1 MTNQLRRGTTF
12 LRALCA
18 VLFIL
23 FSFFYLYDYQ
33 ADILSV
39 TQHVLSGGVTHY
51 DRTIGAVL
59 ITLVLGLL
67 QLVIYAFIRLDGNFH
82 ALTFFPSFLLLGIL
96 TDVSPN
102 LEEES
107 YIGHW
112 YWIFPLLM
120 IVYFGVAWMCRQI
133 ESMRLRSKSVGVVSL
148 IWVNLLFMVALMLMT
163 CSIGCSDRLFHHR
176 MRVENLL
183 LAGNFDEASRVG
195 ITEHKTDSSLTF
207 LRIYALSKNH
217 QLGECLFEYPL
228 IGGSEVMLPDHR
240 NVKLMMVPET
250 DVYKELGVFFNK
262 KMHPTD
268 YFVRLHSTK
277 WATKASHDWLLCAY
291 LLDGNIDAFANALP
305 KYYLIDSSLPK
316 HYKEALTLY
325 SRRSPHPSVVYK
337 EPVLEADYDDFTAL
351 RRRNKDV
358 TLRNN
363 KLRDTY
369 GKTYWYY
376 YYVGRSL

>member
-1 MTNQLRRGTTF
+1 MTNQLKRGTTF

-23 FSFFYLYDYQ
+23 FSFFYLYEYQ

-39 TQHVLSGGVTHY
+39 TQHVLSHGVTHY

-67 QLVIYAFIRLDGNFH
+67 QLLIYAFIRLDGNFY
-82 ALTFFPSFLLLGIL
+82 ALTYFPSFLLLGIL

-102 LEEES
+102 LEHES

-120 IVYFGVAWMCRQI
+120 IVYFGIAWMCRQI
-133 ESMRLRSKSVGVVSL
+133 ESMRLQSKTAGVVSL

-163 CSIGCSDRLFHHR
+163 CFIGCSDRLFHHR
-176 MRVENLL
+176 MRMENLL
-183 LAGNFDEASRVG
+183 LAGDYDEATRVG
-195 ITEHKTDSSLTF
+195 SSEHKTDSSLTF
-207 LRIYALSKNH
+207 LRIYALSKTH
-217 QLGECLFEYPL
+217 HLGERLFEYPL
-228 IGGSEVMLPDHR
+228 TGGSEVMLPDNR

-250 DVYKELGVFFNK
+250 EVYKELGVVFPK

-268 YFVRLHSTK
+268 YFALLHSTNR
-277 WATKASHDWLLCAY
+277 ATKASHDWLLCAF
-291 LLDGNIDAFANALP
+291 LLDGNIDAFANTLP
-305 KYYLIDSSLPK
+305 KYYLIDSTLPK
-316 HYKEALTLY
+316 HYKEALILY
-325 SRRSPHPSVVYK
+325 SRQTLHPSVVYK
-337 EPVLEADYDDFTAL
+337 DPVLEADYEDFTTQ
-351 RRRNKDV
+351 RRTNKDV
-358 TLRNN
+358 RLHNN

-369 GKTYWYY
+369 GQTYWYY
-376 YYVGRSL
+376 YYCT

>member
-1 MTNQLRRGTTF
+1 MTNQLKRGTAF

-18 VLFIL
+18 VLFL
-23 FSFFYLYDYQ
+23 FFSFFYLYDYQ

-39 TQHVLSGGVTHY
+39 TQHVLSKGVTHY
-51 DRTIGAVL
+51 DRTIGAVV

-67 QLVIYAFIRLDGNFH
+67 QLVIYAVTRLNGYFH

-96 TDVSPN
+96 TDVSPQ
-102 LEEES
+102 LEQES

-120 IVYFGVAWMCRQI
+120 IIFFGVTWMCRQI
-133 ESMRLRSKSVGVVSL
+133 ESMRLQSKSVGVVSL
-148 IWVNLLFMVALMLMT
+148 IWVNLLFMVAMMLMT
-163 CSIGCSDRLFHHR
+163 CLIGCSDHLFHHR

-183 LAGNFDEASRVG
+183 LSGKYDEATRIGLS
-195 ITEHKTDSSLTF
+195 EEETDSSLTF
-207 LRIYALSKNH
+207 LRIYALSKTH
-217 QLGECLFEYPL
+217 QLGERLFEYPL
-228 IGGSEVMLPDHR
+228 MGKSDAMLP
-240 NVKLMMVPET
+240 NNESVKLMMVPET

-268 YFVRLHSTK
+268 YFNHLHSTK
-277 WATKASHDWLLCAY
+277 WATRASHDWLLCAY

-305 KYYLIDSSLPK
+305 KYYQIDSLLPK

-325 SRRSPHPSVVYK
+325 VHQTPQPSIVYK
-337 EPVLEADYDDFTAL
+337 SPVLEADYEDFTSL
-351 RRRNKDV
+351 RRRYKDV
-358 TLRNN
+358 RLRNN
-363 KLRDTY
+363 KLRDSY

-376 YYVGRSL
+376 YYCE